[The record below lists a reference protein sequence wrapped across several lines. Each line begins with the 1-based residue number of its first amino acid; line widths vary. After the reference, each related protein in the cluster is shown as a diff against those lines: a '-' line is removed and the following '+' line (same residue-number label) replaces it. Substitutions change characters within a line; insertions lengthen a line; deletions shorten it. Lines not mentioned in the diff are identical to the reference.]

1 MNKIVQLPDELSN
14 KIAAG
19 EVVER
24 PSSVVKELIENSI
37 DAGSSWIKI
46 ELDEAG
52 LQLIRVTDDGE
63 GMTEEDTEKAFFVMQ
78 QVKLKM
84 SNNYSV

>member
-24 PSSVVKELIENSI
+24 PFCCQRAYRK
-37 DAGSSWIKI
+37 
-46 ELDEAG
+46 
-52 LQLIRVTDDGE
+52 
-63 GMTEEDTEKAFFVMQ
+63 F
-78 QVKLKM
+78 
-84 SNNYSV
+84 Y